1 MSPVMGGSPVPVTAE
16 AAAALA
22 AEEGYGVVGMRVV
35 IGGRVRWKGGVI
47 KSGHYGMHVKCDVM
61 IGIKKG
67 FVGQVP
73 LLANPPCLVDI

>member
-1 MSPVMGGSPVPVTAE
+1 
-16 AAAALA
+16 
-22 AEEGYGVVGMRVV
+22 MRVV